1 MTRDELA
8 VLMGVA
14 SGVDRYFP
22 AADDDVLDAWFE
34 LLADIPA
41 AAAREAFR
49 YHYRGSSETITPH
62 DIANFWRA
70 RRQHP
75 PVGAGAR
82 QNAEQIHAGVDRA
95 LAALAERMA
104 LDAGE
109 DAETAQAIAEGETAV
124 RRSFRSVA
132 CPHCQAEVGRPCVT
146 PKGQPLTKSPAHP
159 ARMTA
164 AQVEA
169 RGTKPVSFRT
179 Q

>member
-1 MTRDELA
+1 VTRDELA

-41 AAAREAFR
+41 TAAREAFR
-49 YHYRGSSETITPH
+49 RHYRESSETITPH
-62 DIANFWRA
+62 DIASFWRK

-82 QNAEQIHAGVDRA
+82 PNAEQIHAGVDRA
-95 LAALAERMA
+95 LAAVVERKA
-104 LDAGE
+104 LKAGE
-109 DAETAQAIAEGETAV
+109 DVDTAQAIAEGETSV
-124 RRSFRSVA
+124 RRLYRSVP
-132 CPHCQAEVGRPCVT
+132 CSVCDAEPGRPCVT
-146 PKGQPLTKSPAHP
+146 WKGVPLTKSPAHP
-159 ARMTA
+159 ARVEA
-164 AQVEA
+164 AQVAA
-169 RGTKPVSFRT
+169 RAGRSGSSRT